1 MRLVEDLRI
10 KVRDAIRIDPIRP
23 VAQIYE
29 ELFSDLKNSLEG
41 APREEFISMC
51 PPLSSMIPSLYR
63 CVSSFCVPLSLHPGG
78 GDTVSRPLQPLRLR
92 STLIP
97 GPDLVSLILREAITY
112 KNVIVYVQFDLF
124 HSRFCRDTAGNSLLV
139 GDYQYP
145 GEPDGRILV
154 FSSSW
159 ILDWLAERHLEGL
172 HTISRIGVDGTFKVL
187 KALIG

>member
-1 MRLVEDLRI
+1 M
-10 KVRDAIRIDPIRP
+10 
-23 VAQIYE
+23 
-29 ELFSDLKNSLEG
+29 
-41 APREEFISMC
+41 
-51 PPLSSMIPSLYR
+51 
-63 CVSSFCVPLSLHPGG
+63 
-78 GDTVSRPLQPLRLR
+78 
-92 STLIP
+92 
-97 GPDLVSLILREAITY
+97 
-112 KNVIVYVQFDLF
+112 
-124 HSRFCRDTAGNSLLV
+124 